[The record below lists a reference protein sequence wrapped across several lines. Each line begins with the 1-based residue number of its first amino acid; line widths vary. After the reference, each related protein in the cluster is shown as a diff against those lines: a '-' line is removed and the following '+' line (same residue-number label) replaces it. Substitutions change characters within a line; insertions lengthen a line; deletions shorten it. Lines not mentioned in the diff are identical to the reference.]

1 MSSIFLTKKE
11 NYRIMDMEILKKLK
25 NREEVFYEIKHVNKI
40 DTKFSL
46 FDAYETKLR
55 FERFAKIFIEAFD
68 EIVDENYYKSE
79 MKKSKLG
86 EEVYLKL
93 DSHLKVARSVKAR
106 GGFNEVISYIEKVL
120 EEKNL
125 LAKFSSLELSDIK
138 EIMKDYTIEVS
149 STGNLGLSIGLC
161 AKAFGFKT
169 KVHMSRDAK
178 EWKKDMLR
186 SAGAEVLEYDNDY
199 TYAVKMGR
207 LSASQNPD
215 SYFVD
220 DEMSEKLFL
229 GYASSIFEIIDQVK
243 ESAMMISYEEP
254 LNVFLPCGVGGA
266 PGGIAFAL
274 RSFFKDY
281 VKIYF
286 LEPTEYPSMLYSYLM
301 KKASSVKDIGLA
313 SNTVADGLA
322 CASPSKL
329 VFPMLD
335 YLVDGFFAFN
345 DDNII
350 KAKEKV
356 LEVDNEI
363 IEASS
368 ATAILAYEKLNK
380 PKNSLLWIT
389 GSNVDK

>member
-1 MSSIFLTKKE
+1 MK
-11 NYRIMDMEILKKLK
+11 MEILNKLK
-25 NREEVFYEIKHVNKI
+25 NREEIYYEISRTKNI
-40 DTKFSL
+40 ETKFSL
-46 FDAYETKLR
+46 FDAYKTKLR
-55 FERFAKIFIEAFD
+55 FERFAKLFIEAFD
-68 EIVDENYYKSE
+68 EIDDENYYKSE
-79 MKKSKLG
+79 LKKSKLG
-86 EEVYLKL
+86 DEVYLKL
-93 DSHLKVARSVKAR
+93 DSHLKVAKSVKAR

-120 EEKNL
+120 KEKNL
-125 LAKFSSLELSDIK
+125 FENFLSLKLQDIK
-138 EIMKDYTIEVS
+138 DIMKDYTIEVS

-161 AKAFGFKT
+161 AKAFGFKA

-178 EWKKDMLR
+178 EWKKEMLR
-186 SAGAEVLEYDNDY
+186 KVGAEVIEYDNDY

-207 LSASQNPD
+207 LSASKNPM

-229 GYASSIFEIIDQVK
+229 GYASSIFEIIDQIK
-243 ESAMMISYEEP
+243 DNKMQITYEEP

-301 KKASSVKDIGLA
+301 KKVSSVNEINLA
-313 SNTVADGLA
+313 MSTVADGLA

-335 YLVDGFFAFN
+335 FLVDGFFTFN
-345 DDNII
+345 DEDILR
-350 KAKEKV
+350 AKKKIF
-356 LEVDNEI
+356 DIDKEI
-363 IEASS
+363 VEASS
-368 ATAILAYEKLNK
+368 ATAALAYEKLMR

>member
-1 MSSIFLTKKE
+1 MIDR
-11 NYRIMDMEILKKLK
+11 RILNKVK
-25 NREEVFYEIKHVNKI
+25 NREEVLYEITHANNI

-46 FDAYETKLR
+46 YDAYKTKLR
-55 FERFAKIFIEAFD
+55 FERFAKLFIEAFD

-86 EEVYLKL
+86 DEVYLKL

-106 GGFNEVISYIEKVL
+106 GGFNEVMSRIERVL
-120 EEKNL
+120 EEKKL
-125 LAKFSSLELSDIK
+125 IERFSSLKLDDIK
-138 EIMKDYTIEVS
+138 QIMQDYTIEVS

-161 AKAFGFKT
+161 AKAFGFKA

-186 SAGAEVLEYDNDY
+186 SAGTEVLEYDNDY

-243 ESAMMISYEEP
+243 ESAMKISYEEP

-301 KKASSVKDIGLA
+301 KKASSVNDIGLA

-322 CASPSKL
+322 CGSPSKL

-335 YLVDGFFAFN
+335 YLVDGFLTFN

-350 KAKEKV
+350 KAKQKAF
-356 LEVDNEI
+356 DIDKEI
-363 IEASS
+363 MEASS
-368 ATAILAYEKLNK
+368 VVALLAYEKLNK